1 MILIIESLVD
11 WQSVWCYQMTKNQN
25 AISQSWLYVILIL
38 LLLLGI
44 VSLMSTLE
52 TRKVKREQIRI
63 YNRINNMEQSLRTKD
78 KELEGYLIKE
88 KQK

>member
-1 MILIIESLVD
+1 
-11 WQSVWCYQMTKNQN
+11 MTKKQN

-38 LLLLGI
+38 LCLFGA

-52 TRKVKREQIRI
+52 INKLKREQIRI

-78 KELEGYLIKE
+78 KEIEQYLIKE
-88 KQK
+88 KIK

>member
-38 LLLLGI
+38 LLLFGI

-63 YNRINNMEQSLRTKD
+63 YNHINNMEQSLRTKD
-78 KELEGYLIKE
+78 KEIESYLIKE
-88 KQK
+88 KMK